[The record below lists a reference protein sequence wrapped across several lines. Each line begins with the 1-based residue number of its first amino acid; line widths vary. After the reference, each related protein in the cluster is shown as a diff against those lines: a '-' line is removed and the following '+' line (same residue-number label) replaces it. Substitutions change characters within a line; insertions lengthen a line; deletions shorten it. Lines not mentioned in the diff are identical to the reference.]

1 MYTSISVMYN
11 VHMKRL
17 QIYIDEDVDAALAVR
32 ARRLGTSKAALI
44 RQYVSERM
52 GGRDHSA
59 DPMERLIGFVEGTP
73 DESASID
80 DVVYGVR
87 R

>member
-1 MYTSISVMYN
+1 MYN
-11 VHMKRL
+11 YWMKRL

-44 RQYVSERM
+44 RQYVSERIS
-52 GGRDHSA
+52 GREHSA

-80 DVVYGVR
+80 DVVYGAR